1 MSALLEVVSEVR
13 LETHLEV
20 TCKDVGDLWGLGA
33 QNDLVRVVFS
43 HLNFVDLTNLY
54 IGQSRIVEEAGML
67 SSAKMDQAQI
77 Q

>member
-1 MSALLEVVSEVR
+1 
-13 LETHLEV
+13 
-20 TCKDVGDLWGLGA
+20 
-33 QNDLVRVVFS
+33 VFS
-43 HLNFVDLTNLY
+43 HLNFVDLTNLH